1 MKLELIGSPLPAVR
15 RGTWVNVCGVA
26 AGILIFADASCF
38 DG

>member
-1 MKLELIGSPLPAVR
+1 VR
-15 RGTWVNVCGVA
+15 CGTLVNVCSVA